1 MRSSTTDLAAAVF
14 SLVFA
19 AIFYTQGTNLAGVS
33 RLYPMC
39 LIAFIAAGGLCLLL
53 QGFHKRRQSEA
64 PPEGGEPVSLRRV
77 GIICAISAAYAVLVD
92 ILGFYSASAIFLLGS
107 AMLLHDAGGWK
118 KSVLAGCILTVI
130 MCIAVWACFGLLL
143 RVPTPEGLLF

>member
-1 MRSSTTDLAAAVF
+1 MRSSTTDLAAAAF

-19 AIFYTQGTNLAGVS
+19 VIFYAQSAKLTSVS

-39 LIAFIAAGGLCLLL
+39 LIAFISAGGLFLLAL
-53 QGFHKRRQSEA
+53 GFYKRRQSEA
-64 PPEGGEPVSLRRV
+64 LSEEEPVSLRRV
-77 GIICAISAAYAVLVD
+77 GIICATSATYAVLVNL
-92 ILGFYSASAIFLLGS
+92 LGFYSASAIFLLGS

-118 KSVLAGCILTVI
+118 KSVLAGCMLTVI